1 MCIHRIGLPTMW
13 RCICD
18 CGNKA
23 VVRLSSLVSGSTKSC
38 GCIVRG
44 RKFVSTRFIEYDGKT
59 HSLVDWAKMRN
70 ILPSTLRGR
79 LRAGWSVAQSLAF
92 EDPPERRLLVGGNV
106 FKAKLIIYDGELFE
120 VRELAAKFSISPTI
134 VLSRLRAGWSIE
146 EAIGEI
152 PRIRNKGRYAKRFA
166 TDALDARYTGPK
178 GTVSRKWRM

>member
-1 MCIHRIGLPTMW
+1 
-13 RCICD
+13 
-18 CGNKA
+18 
-23 VVRLSSLVSGSTKSC
+23 
-38 GCIVRG
+38 
-44 RKFVSTRFIEYDGKT
+44 
-59 HSLVDWAKMRN
+59 
-70 ILPSTLRGR
+70 
-79 LRAGWSVAQSLAF
+79 LAF

-106 FKAKLIIYDGELFE
+106 FKAKFIIYDGELFE